1 MNFHSLYH
9 TSQLLV
15 KTFESAS
22 LITADGK
29 LIASTDQGQLIST
42 TSRLVIFQIVKKYL
56 QPHVGDLIIVNDPE
70 NGGLDFRHIFI
81 VTRLTDHLYMVFV
94 RSTPFIDFK
103 IPPTPLFEKGVRNKL
118 IWSLL
123 VEPNPN
129 REQLTAF
136 FEHALHKVKSIQ
148 NLKKELSLLSDPK
161 NQAHLFKVFQQIF
174 EVKFNNQAL
183 GFVETIYKLSA
194 SEQIKMKLSIEEK
207 QNQRSIILDFSQTSP
222 AGEISAASHVVESML
237 IYKLAAFYKMTSLIC
252 QPFLD
257 QIRMSL
263 PPKSIV
269 SKAKPT
275 GSKNLYMQ
283 KIIGEN
289 LSFLFENLSLKS
301 NKKIPVLELPLE
313 AKLNITVDSD
323 IYHVE
328 ADSKK
333 FQFHGLDRLIQS
345 KKLIPLKLSYL
356 DNKIHLKFK
365 IGNVQKVV
373 VETTLKMGDVPDN
386 FLLYKTQPVR
396 KTEPVTWNE
405 GDEFD
410 LHWKLK

>member
-29 LIASTDQGQLIST
+29 LLASTDQGQLIST

-56 QPHVGDLIIVNDPE
+56 PPNVGDLIIVNDPE
-70 NGGLDFRHIFI
+70 NGGIDFRHVFV
-81 VTRLTDHLYMVFV
+81 VTRLTEHLYMVFV
-94 RSTPFIDFK
+94 KVTPFIDFK
-103 IPPTPLFEKGVRNKL
+103 IPPTPLYEKGARNKL

-123 VEPNPN
+123 VEPNPHN
-129 REQLTAF
+129 VRLTAF
-136 FEHALHKVKSIQ
+136 FDGALNKVKSIQ
-148 NLKKELSLLSDPK
+148 NLKKELSLLSDSK
-161 NQAHLFKVFQQIF
+161 NQAYLFKTFQQIF
-174 EVKFNNQAL
+174 EEKFNNQAL
-183 GFVETIYKLSA
+183 GFVENIYKLA
-194 SEQIKMKLSIEEK
+194 PTEQIKMKLSIEEK
-207 QNQRSIILDFSQTSP
+207 QNQRSITLDFAQTSP

-237 IYKLAAFYKMTSLIC
+237 IYKLAAYYKMTSLIC

-269 SKAKPT
+269 SKASPK
-275 GSKNLYMQ
+275 GAKNLYMQ

-289 LSFLFENLSLKS
+289 LTFLFENLSSK
-301 NKKIPVLELPLE
+301 NAKKKPVLELPTEVRLS
-313 AKLNITVDSD
+313 ISVDSD
-323 IYHVE
+323 LYQVE

-333 FQFHGLDRLIQS
+333 FQFHGLDQLIQN
-345 KKLIPLKLSYL
+345 KKLIPLKLSFL
-356 DNKIHLKFK
+356 ENKIHLKFK

-373 VETTLKMGDVPDN
+373 VEPTLKLGDVPDN
-386 FLLYKTQPVR
+386 FLLYKAQPVL
-396 KTEPVTWNE
+396 KAEPVTWQE

-410 LHWKLK
+410 LNWKLK

>member
-29 LIASTDQGQLIST
+29 LLASTDQGQLIST

-56 QPHVGDLIIVNDPE
+56 SPQVGDMIIVNDPE

-94 RSTPFIDFK
+94 KVTPFIDFK
-103 IPPTPLFEKGVRNKL
+103 IPPTPLFEKGTHNKL

-129 REQLTAF
+129 KEQLTTF
-136 FEHALHKVKSIQ
+136 FEEALRNVKAIQ
-148 NLKKELSLLSDPK
+148 NLKKELTLLSDAK
-161 NQAHLFKVFQQIF
+161 NQAYLFKTFQQIF
-174 EVKFNNQAL
+174 EEKFNNQAL
-183 GFVETIYKLSA
+183 GFVETVYKLNT
-194 SEQIKMKLSIEEK
+194 SEQIKMKLSIDEK
-207 QNQRSIILDFSQTSP
+207 QNQRSIILDFAQTSP
-222 AGEISAASHVVESML
+222 AGVTSAASHVVESML
-237 IYKLAAFYKMTSLIC
+237 IYKLASFYKMTSLIC

-269 SKAKPT
+269 SKASPK
-275 GSKNLYMQ
+275 GSKNLFMQ

-289 LSFLFENLSLKS
+289 LNFLFENLSSKS
-301 NKKIPVLELPLE
+301 SKKKPVLELPIE

-323 IYHVE
+323 LFQVE
-328 ADSKK
+328 ADTKK
-333 FQFHGLDRLIQS
+333 FQFHGLDQLIQS
-345 KKLIPLKLSYL
+345 KKLIPMKLSYL

-365 IGNVQKVV
+365 IGSVQKVV
-373 VETTLKMGDVPDN
+373 VETTLKLGEVPDN
-386 FLLYKTQPVR
+386 FLLYNTQPVR
-396 KTEPVTWNE
+396 KTEPVTWQE